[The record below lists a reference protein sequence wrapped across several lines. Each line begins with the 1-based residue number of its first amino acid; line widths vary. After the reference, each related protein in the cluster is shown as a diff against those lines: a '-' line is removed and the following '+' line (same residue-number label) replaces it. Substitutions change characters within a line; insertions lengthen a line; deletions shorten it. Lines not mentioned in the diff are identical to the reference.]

1 MNKKFV
7 KENKQVIKEFLGK
20 LIANIIA
27 GKLNKDLRK
36 QIQNDPKFKS
46 KETEMKRIEKQMLDR
61 ITKMRK
67 NDPDFAKKMAKLGIE
82 VN

>member
-61 ITKMRK
+61 IKKMRK